1 MPNTFLPIFSGGTG
15 RSGTTLVGK
24 ILRKHSTVHAGNPYE
39 IKFLTGKGGLI
50 DLVSGHLASDQSP
63 SSRLHYIS
71 GFIWSFPEKRLSPR
85 RINELREKMTG
96 QWWSRDGKLGG
107 TVGLVQGFEL
117 ATLERELDT
126 LQKGFASHPV
136 CSSRKFFY
144 DFISSHK
151 FFENSRVVV
160 DTTPTNI
167 ERSQQVHA
175 LLHNAKFIHITRDG
189 RDTISSVLKEPW
201 GPKNPDKALDW
212 WKRKHINAH
221 HATSQLP
228 ESALH
233 RMRLEDLVDH
243 DREASYQ
250 KLLTFVGLEDE
261 AEIRN
266 FFEAE
271 VVPTNAHVE
280 RWREDSRL
288 DDNFNKKFQDIV
300 AELADMGIKL

>member
-1 MPNTFLPIFSGGTG
+1 MTTDFLPVFSGGTG

-24 ILRKHSTVHAGNPYE
+24 ILRKHSAVHAGNPYE

-50 DLVSGHLASDQSP
+50 DLVSGHLASNENP
-63 SSRLHYIS
+63 NTPFHFIS
-71 GFIWSFPEKRLSPR
+71 GFIWSFPERRLSPK
-85 RINELREKMTG
+85 RIAALRQKMTE

-117 ATLERELDT
+117 ATLERELDN
-126 LQKGFASHPV
+126 LQKGFTSHPV

-151 FFENSRVVV
+151 FFENSHVAV

-167 ERSQQVHA
+167 ERSHEVQA

-201 GPKNPDKALDW
+201 GPKEPDKALEW

-233 RMRLEDLVDH
+233 CMRLEDLVHH

-250 KLLTFVGLEDE
+250 QLLAFIGLEDE
-261 AEIRN
+261 AEIRH
-266 FFEAE
+266 FFETE

-300 AELADMGIKL
+300 AELADLGIKL